1 MDAFSAS
8 SLALNGLSACVLAV
22 LLTCCARTQ
31 DRVFLGSRIF
41 LWLVLLTL
49 SLVGLDAAIILT
61 SAAPA
66 SGHSGLPS
74 VLNAL
79 FFTLNDGPL
88 FLFYLFLDFHVHGN
102 PGRSRKI
109 LRALGAVWAV
119 TALVSLMSPLTGLL
133 FSYSPEGDYRRGPLF
148 VPYAALSYGILA
160 FSLGAAWKNRR
171 LIERRSLLPLLL
183 FPLPTVL
190 GGTVQLL
197 IPSLSLMWSG
207 GTLTLLVIYLHL
219 QNERMHRDYLT
230 GAWNRRFLDEWLEHR
245 LSLGNPQISG
255 LFMDLDGFKALNDT
269 FGHETGDEALRITVS
284 ILRSCVH
291 GSDFL
296 ARYAGDEF
304 VVILDTSSPGTITRV
319 VSRIEDEIER
329 FNQGGS
335 RSYPLSLSIGAAI
348 YSEDLDGSGDRFL
361 KRLDA
366 AMYSRKQAKKRSA
379 AASRPGKE
387 GL

>member
-1 MDAFSAS
+1 MDSFAAS
-8 SLALNGLSACVLAV
+8 SLALDTLSACVLAV

-41 LWLVLLTL
+41 FWLVLLTL
-49 SLVGLDAAIILT
+49 ALVGLDAAIILAAA
-61 SAAPA
+61 AAP
-66 SGHSGLPS
+66 SNLMFLN

-79 FFTLNDGPL
+79 FFALNDGPL
-88 FLFYLFLDFHVHGN
+88 FLFFLFLDFHVHGN
-102 PGRSRKI
+102 PGRSKRI
-109 LRALGAVWAV
+109 LRALAAVWAV
-119 TALVSLMSPLTGLL
+119 TVFVSLTSPLTGLL
-133 FSYSPEGDYRRGPLF
+133 FSYSSEGGYQRGQLF
-148 VPYAALSYGILA
+148 APYAVLSYGILA
-160 FSLGAAWKNRR
+160 MSLVGAWKNRR
-171 LIERRSLLPLLL
+171 RIERNSLLPLLL

-190 GGTVQLL
+190 GGTLQMFF
-197 IPSLSLMWSG
+197 PNLSLMWSG

-219 QNERMHRDYLT
+219 QNERIHRDYLT

-269 FGHETGDEALRITVS
+269 FGHETGDEALRMAVS
-284 ILRSCVH
+284 IIRSCVH

-329 FNQGGS
+329 FNRGGS
-335 RSYPLSLSIGAAI
+335 RKFPLSLSIGAAI
-348 YSEDLDGSGDRFL
+348 YSEDLDGDGDRFL

-366 AMYSRKQAKKRSA
+366 AMYSRKHARKRSA
-379 AASRPGKE
+379 AASSPGKE

>member
-1 MDAFSAS
+1 MDSFAAS
-8 SLALNGLSACVLAV
+8 SLALDTLSACVLAV

-41 LWLVLLTL
+41 FWLVLLTL
-49 SLVGLDAAIILT
+49 ALVGLDAAIIL
-61 SAAPA
+61 AAAAVPEN
-66 SGHSGLPS
+66 LRVLS

-79 FFTLNDGPL
+79 FFSLNDGPL
-88 FLFYLFLDFHVHGN
+88 FLFFLFLDFHVHGN
-102 PGRSRKI
+102 PGRSKRI
-109 LRALGAVWAV
+109 LRALAAVWAV
-119 TALVSLMSPLTGLL
+119 TVLVSLTSPLTGLL
-133 FSYSPEGDYRRGPLF
+133 FSYSSEGGYQRGPLF
-148 VPYAALSYGILA
+148 APYAVLSYGILA
-160 FSLGAAWKNRR
+160 MSLVGAWKNRR
-171 LIERRSLLPLLL
+171 RIERNSLLPLLL

-190 GGTVQLL
+190 GGTLQMFF
-197 IPSLSLMWSG
+197 PNLSLMWSG

-219 QNERMHRDYLT
+219 QNERIHRDYLT

-269 FGHETGDEALRITVS
+269 FGHETGDEALRMAVS
-284 ILRSCVH
+284 IIRSCVH

-329 FNQGGS
+329 FNRGGS
-335 RSYPLSLSIGAAI
+335 RKYPLSLSIGAAI
-348 YSEDLDGSGDRFL
+348 YSEDLDGDGDRFL
-361 KRLDA
+361 RRLDA

-379 AASRPGKE
+379 AASSPGKE